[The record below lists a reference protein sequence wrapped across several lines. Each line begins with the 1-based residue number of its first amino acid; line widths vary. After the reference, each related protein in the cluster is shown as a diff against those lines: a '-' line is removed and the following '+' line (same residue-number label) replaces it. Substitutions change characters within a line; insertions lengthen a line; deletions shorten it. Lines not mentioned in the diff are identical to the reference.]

1 MASIKHASVLALL
14 AALLAA
20 APSLA
25 QAQSEKMNF
34 FVTNVGRGKGA
45 ELGGLKGADAH
56 CSALGYAAGAG
67 NLTWVAYLSATATD
81 SQPAVN
87 ARDRIGKGPWFNFH
101 GVLIANN
108 VDHLHSDSTGL
119 GKMTSVTQKGDTVLG
134 RGDTPNQ
141 LDILTGSTVDG
152 KAVPRGATD
161 NTCNNWTSGTTG
173 GARVG
178 HLDRQGGGEFP
189 MSWNSAHVSRGCS
202 QENLAGSGGSG
213 LFYCFG
219 IG

>member
-1 MASIKHASVLALL
+1 MNHARIVALFVTS
-14 AALLAA
+14 LAA
-20 APSLA
+20 APSIA
-25 QAQSEKMNF
+25 AGQSEKMNF
-34 FVTNVGRGKGA
+34 FVTNVGPGKGA
-45 ELGGLKGADAH
+45 DLGGIKGADAY
-56 CSALGYAAGAG
+56 CASLGYRAGAG
-67 NLTWVAYLSATATD
+67 SLTWVAYLSTTATD

-141 LDILTGSTVDG
+141 HDILTGSTADG
-152 KAVPRGATD
+152 RAFPRGTTD
-161 NTCNNWTSGTTG
+161 NTCNNWTSSTTG

-178 HLDRQGGGEFP
+178 HLDRQGGGEVP
-189 MSWNSAHVSRGCS
+189 TSWNSAHVSRGCS
-202 QENLAGSGGSG
+202 QQNLISTGGNG